1 MILFNIVA
9 KFIHFLYGYEGINIL
24 LKLAPSRI
32 IINILR
38 EFGAKI
44 GQNVRIQAP
53 LIIHN
58 ADKLYPI
65 YQNLTIGNECYIG
78 RDCIIDLMGKVEI
91 QSNSTLSHRVILN
104 THTNAGKSPLKNE
117 HLKTTQGDI
126 YIGSGAYIGTGV
138 MILENVEV
146 GENTIIGALSLVNRS
161 IPPNSK
167 AYGLPC
173 RVQETLN
180 DN

>member
-38 EFGAKI
+38 QFGAKI

-58 ADKLYPI
+58 ADKLHPI

-78 RDCIIDLMGKVEI
+78 RDCIIDLMGKIIIGNNVTI
-91 QSNSTLSHRVILN
+91 SHRAVFN
-104 THTNAGKSPLKNE
+104 THTDLGGSHILKKKYYPLIVGQITIKE
-117 HLKTTQGDI
+117 GT
-126 YIGSGAYIGTGV
+126 YIGSNVT
-138 MILENVEV
+138 ILQNV
-146 GENTIIGALSLVNRS
+146 IIGSNSFIGAFSLVNNNIKSGYR
-161 IPPNSK
+161 
-167 AYGLPC
+167 AFGVPC
-173 RVQETLN
+173 RENKRLI
-180 DN
+180 

>member
-38 EFGAKI
+38 QFGAKI

-65 YQNLTIGNECYIG
+65 YQNLTISRRARLE
-78 RDCIIDLMGKVEI
+78 LE
-91 QSNSTLSHRVILN
+91 HRCSR
-104 THTNAGKSPLKNE
+104 H
-117 HLKTTQGDI
+117 
-126 YIGSGAYIGTGV
+126 
-138 MILENVEV
+138 
-146 GENTIIGALSLVNRS
+146 ALAHVR
-161 IPPNSK
+161 
-167 AYGLPC
+167 Y
-173 RVQETLN
+173 
-180 DN
+180 

>member
-1 MILFNIVA
+1 M
-9 KFIHFLYGYEGINIL
+9 LYRKRL
-24 LKLAPSRI
+24 H
-32 IINILR
+32 
-38 EFGAKI
+38 
-44 GQNVRIQAP
+44 Q
-53 LIIHN
+53 
-58 ADKLYPI
+58 
-65 YQNLTIGNECYIG
+65 
-78 RDCIIDLMGKVEI
+78 
-91 QSNSTLSHRVILN
+91 
-104 THTNAGKSPLKNE
+104 

-126 YIGSGAYIGTGV
+126 IIGSGAYIGTGV